1 MSGLGEYWIP
11 LSGEEVNL
19 VPLAARHELELV
31 EAARER
37 DTYRYT
43 IVPDGPSETREYIA
57 GLLDEAR
64 AGQCAP
70 YAIEH
75 SGILV
80 GCTRLMSPRWF
91 SSSPVPDVVEIGG
104 TWLAESVQRSSVNSA
119 TKWTLLRYC
128 FEEVGIGRVEFKTDL
143 RNERSRRA
151 LARLGA
157 HEEGVLRRAH
167 PSLVRGEEGRAR
179 DSVMFSL
186 LATEWPLSRES
197 SKVR

>member
-1 MSGLGEYWIP
+1 
-11 LSGEEVNL
+11 
-19 VPLAARHELELV
+19 
-31 EAARER
+31 
-37 DTYRYT
+37 
-43 IVPDGPSETREYIA
+43 
-57 GLLDEAR
+57 
-64 AGQCAP
+64 
-70 YAIEH
+70 
-75 SGILV
+75 
-80 GCTRLMSPRWF
+80 MSPRWF